1 MWSVERARK
10 AETEK
15 WEEEE
20 GGGEG
25 ERLGSLFLDEGEEF
39 WGPFLEE
46 EVARKERREARVKK
60 RRGAEE
66 EEESRDEGE
75 EGEGEEHGGEEEE
88 AGERREVVGSR
99 ELWRWRRFDNI
110 SMKVSSIEREKSF
123 RV

>member
-20 GGGEG
+20 GGEG
-25 ERLGSLFLDEGEEF
+25 EKLGSLFFEKGEEF

-46 EVARKERREARVKK
+46 EEARKERREARVKK

-66 EEESRDEGE
+66 EEDRRE
-75 EGEGEEHGGEEEE
+75 EGEGEEVGGEEEE

-99 ELWRWRRFDNI
+99 ELWR
-110 SMKVSSIEREKSF
+110 
-123 RV
+123 